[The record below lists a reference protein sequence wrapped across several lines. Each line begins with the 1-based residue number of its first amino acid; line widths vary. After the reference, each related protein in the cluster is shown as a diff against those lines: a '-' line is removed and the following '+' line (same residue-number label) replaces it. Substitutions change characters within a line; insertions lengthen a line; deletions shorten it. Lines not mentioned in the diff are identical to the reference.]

1 MKLEINLLHICF
13 TVVVACDIV
22 WGAKNHS
29 QLCFFNLT
37 LSCIYHNNECN
48 YTLGV
53 LVGRMCCRV
62 AMETDKR
69 LLLVYMLNGNFEPI
83 ICEKII
89 ITSFTVYEY
98 VISMCFQFT
107 CGIMGW

>member
-1 MKLEINLLHICF
+1 MNVIIPLASWLAVC
-13 TVVVACDIV
+13 VVALP
-22 WGAKNHS
+22 WK
-29 QLCFFNLT
+29 QT
-37 LSCIYHNNECN
+37 
-48 YTLGV
+48 
-53 LVGRMCCRV
+53 
-62 AMETDKR
+62 KR

-89 ITSFTVYEY
+89 VTSFTVYKY